1 MKKGLVVAV
10 LLLVT
15 LSSCRILRPNIMM
28 KTPKDYKFDLPKD
41 SVSPDYRIQPNDI
54 VDFRIFSN
62 EGFKLI
68 DLTSLNT
75 SNNSVNVNFSIEY
88 NVEFDGKIKLPMLG
102 RIAVAGLTVREAER
116 MLEEKYSDFYIKPFI
131 LLKIENKKVFVFTGE
146 SKDAKVVPLTNDETN
161 IIQALATA
169 GGISEF
175 GKAYRVKLL
184 RGELSNPQVFL
195 FDLSTIEGIKK
206 AGMTL
211 QSNDVIY
218 VEPVPR
224 FSRSLVAEIAPYV
237 SLISSLFIILT
248 VSKSLK

>member
-1 MKKGLVVAV
+1 
-10 LLLVT
+10 
-15 LSSCRILRPNIMM
+15 M
-28 KTPKDYKFDLPKD
+28 KTPKDYKFDVPKD
-41 SVSPDYRIQPNDI
+41 SVSPDYKIQPNDI
-54 VDFRIFSN
+54 IDFRIFSN

-75 SNNSVNVNFSIEY
+75 TNNSVNVNFSIEY

-102 RIAVAGLTVREAER
+102 RISVAGLTVREAER

-131 LLKIENKKVFVFTGE
+131 LIKVENKKVFVFTGE

-161 IIQALATA
+161 LLQALATA
-169 GGISEF
+169 GGISDY

-184 RGELSNPQVFL
+184 RGQLSNPQVFL

-206 AGMTL
+206 SDMTL
-211 QSNDVIY
+211 QSNDIIY

-224 FSRSLVAEIAPYV
+224 FSRTLVSEIAPYV
-237 SLISSLFIILT
+237 SLISSMFIILT
-248 VSKSLK
+248 FSQSLK

>member
-1 MKKGLVVAV
+1 M

-184 RGELSNPQVFL
+184 RGELTNPQVFL

>member
-28 KTPKDYKFDLPKD
+28 KTPKDFKFDIPKD

-116 MLEEKYSDFYIKPFI
+116 MLEEKYADFYIKPFI

-184 RGELSNPQVFL
+184 RGDLSNPQVFL